1 VVDADSAGRAGDAEH
16 GEGDAF
22 EEEAFED
29 DAAEQEPLSDDP
41 AERVRA
47 IVTRVTDEL
56 DIGATVAVEETD
68 EEIRAN
74 VEGDDLGLLI
84 GRRGSTIDALQHLVS
99 RAAFRGR
106 GDRKHVVVDAADYR
120 ERAEQALHRS
130 ADQAAALAL
139 DEGRAVELEPM
150 RALERRVVHVYL
162 RDRSDIETHSEGEEP
177 ERRLVV
183 TPTGL

>member
-1 VVDADSAGRAGDAEH
+1 MAG
-16 GEGDAF
+16 
-22 EEEAFED
+22 EEALEPD
-29 DAAEQEPLSDDP
+29 ARDGADEQDTAAEPEREPLPEEP

-47 IVTRVTDEL
+47 IVTRVVEEL
-56 DIGATVAVEETD
+56 DIGASVEVVETE

-84 GRRGSTIDALQHLVS
+84 GRRGSTIDSLQHLVS

-106 GDRKHVVVDAADYR
+106 EDRKHVVVDAADYR
-120 ERAEQALHRS
+120 ERREETLCRS
-130 ADQAAALAL
+130 ADQAVAQALG
-139 DEGRAVELEPM
+139 EERAVELEPM
-150 RALERRVVHVYL
+150 RALERKVVHVYL
-162 RDRSDIETHSEGEEP
+162 RDRTDIETHSEGEEP